1 MNDANEPKN
10 SLRQQLILILDQYLN
25 ERERTILLLRL
36 GLIDGVVHTLQE
48 IGEMFSI
55 SRERVRQIEARAK
68 QKLKQNLQQH
78 RPKDIVFKTEDHCN
92 SCINFDLNVCD
103 LAIREAKT
111 EVLKSLMQ
119 LRRPRKKILTKFI
132 LEDKE

>member
-1 MNDANEPKN
+1 MNDSNERAEN
-10 SLRQQLILILDQYLN
+10 IRQQLISTLDQYLN
-25 ERERTILLLRL
+25 ERERTILLLRF

-48 IGEMFSI
+48 IGEMYSI

-68 QKLKQNLQQH
+68 QKLKQKLKQEHSKVGVKDGYNL
-78 RPKDIVFKTEDHCN
+78 C
-92 SCINFDLNVCD
+92 LNLD
-103 LAIREAKT
+103 LAIRDVKT
-111 EVLKSLMQ
+111 GVLKSLMQ